1 MLSETIDE
9 LKAAIQSAHESLRRE
24 LAKVRTGRANP
35 DMLDSIRV
43 DYYGSSTP
51 LKQVA
56 SITVPEARMIMVK
69 PFDAT
74 QVQAVERAIMS
85 SSLGLNPQN
94 DGKLLRIPL
103 PMLTEERRKELV
115 KVARRCGEDCKV
127 SIRHAR
133 HDAKDMIDALEK
145 DGDVPAD
152 PADRARKELEEV
164 VKAASQAVDD
174 LVQKREADILEV

>member
-9 LKAAIQSAHESLRRE
+9 LKAAIQSAHVSLRRE

-35 DMLDSIRV
+35 DMLDSVRV

-51 LKQVA
+51 LKQIA
-56 SITVPEARMIMVK
+56 SISVPEARMIMVK

-74 QVQAVERAIMS
+74 QIQAVERAIMS
-85 SSLGLNPQN
+85 SSLGLNPQS

-103 PMLTEERRKELV
+103 PILTEERRKKLV
-115 KVARRCGEDCKV
+115 KVARRCGEDCRV

-133 HDAKDMIDALEK
+133 HDAKDMVDALEK

-152 PADRARKELEEV
+152 PADRARKEIDEV
-164 VKAASQAVDD
+164 VKTGSQVVDQ
-174 LVQKREADILEV
+174 LVSQREADILEV

>member
-1 MLSETIDE
+1 MLIETIDE
-9 LKAAIQSAHESLRRE
+9 LKAAIQSAHESLKRE

-74 QVQAVERAIMS
+74 QIQAVERAIMS

-133 HDAKDMIDALEK
+133 HEAKDMIDALEK

-174 LVQKREADILEV
+174 YVQKREADILEV